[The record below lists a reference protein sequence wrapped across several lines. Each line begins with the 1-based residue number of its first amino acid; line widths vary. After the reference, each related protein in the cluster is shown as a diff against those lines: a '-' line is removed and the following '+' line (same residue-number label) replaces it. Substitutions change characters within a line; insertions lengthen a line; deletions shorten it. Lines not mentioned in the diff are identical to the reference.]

1 MQFWIMEINLEAKIN
16 IKVDNCNLKILTMA
30 FLNALRSLFESFI
43 SQSLMLFYQESLLS
57 GKLCKQLQTNKIVQ
71 KSHSKQTKFKTIFGD
86 IWVPQIQVR
95 IYQDNILIQRSITR
109 LLLGVES
116 RYQIPGFM
124 KEILGLLGSLTTYR
138 VGHKIVKM
146 FSCFNCSLMSIWR
159 SVQWLGRRMKLP
171 LAKDGI
177 NELEADGTGI
187 PTINS
192 GKRGSELKIVFQ
204 RNKKGKLHLVGI
216 AVGKY
221 KDASNWL
228 QAMGDAI
235 KEGITQFGK
244 LVLASDCDSAITETA
259 LQCDDKVILQ
269 RDLWHV
275 FHQLK
280 YYLWQDKVEKSIR
293 NNIISLVYKLMLIKE
308 QFSVKHRLRLVG
320 IVIDS
325 LIQNGYI
332 HTATYLKTCTENFY
346 TYQEEK
352 NTNIYTSKTER
363 SMRTI
368 NARINVGVWSDNGAL
383 NATKIRLSY
392 YYNGFGVSDWKK
404 RDKVA

>member
-1 MQFWIMEINLEAKIN
+1 MIINIETKIN
-16 IKVDNCNLKILTMA
+16 IEVDNCNLKTLTLA
-30 FLNALRSLFESFI
+30 FLIALKPLFKSFVT
-43 SQSLMLFYQESLLS
+43 QALLHFYYESLAS
-57 GKLCKQLQTNKIVQ
+57 GKLCRQLQTNKIIQ
-71 KSHSKQTKFKTIFGD
+71 KSHSKPTKLKTIFGD

-95 IYQDNILIQRSITR
+95 IYQNNIVMQRSITR
-109 LLLGVES
+109 LLLGVEP

-124 KEILGLLGSLTTYR
+124 KELLGLLGSLTTYR
-138 VGHKIVKM
+138 VGHKILKM
-146 FSCFNCSLMSIWR
+146 FSGFNCSLMSIWH
-159 SVQWLGRRMKLP
+159 SVQWLGKRINLS

-177 NELEADGTGI
+177 NEFEADGTGI
-187 PTINS
+187 PTRNS

-216 AVGKY
+216 AIGKY
-221 KDASNWL
+221 KEASNWL
-228 QAMGDAI
+228 QAMGNAI

-244 LVLASDCDSAITETA
+244 LILASDCDSTITETA
-259 LQCDDKVILQ
+259 LQCDDKVVLQ

-293 NNIISLVYKLMLIKE
+293 NNIISLVYKLMLIKK
-308 QFSVKHRLRLVG
+308 QFTVEHRLQLVG
-320 IVIDS
+320 IVIES
-325 LIQNGYI
+325 LIQNGYT

-346 TYQEEK
+346 TYKKEK

-368 NARINVGVWSDNGAL
+368 NARINVGVWSDDGAL
-383 NATKIRLSY
+383 NAIKIRLSY
-392 YYNGFGVSDWKK
+392 YYNGFGMPDWEK